1 MNLWRFVNDSYTIHN
16 IIFMKLGNS
25 DSLAIRHVNRRRF
38 VIKLLDES
46 QAIRLSF
53 VG

>member
-1 MNLWRFVNDSYTIHN
+1 MNLWRFVYDSYTIHN
-16 IIFMKLGNS
+16 IIFMKLGNN

-38 VIKLLDES
+38 VLKLLDES